1 VPDYYQKDKS
11 RLREQWIF
19 SIFAENYDTMKIN
32 LKNLICL
39 LMMGFV
45 TTATAQNVKVQ
56 DVITPLPDGSIHLT
70 NYFENDILN
79 SVEHWN
85 KGVVP
90 YRKLMD
96 FYVTGGSN
104 FALGEMWAKAVRS
117 GSMLYGY
124 TGDQELKKILDNTVS
139 EVFTTVR
146 SNGAISTVP
155 IDKQPNGKC
164 GDMWERKYV
173 MLGLSQYYAH
183 VKKDPKVYQLMINEA
198 NSVLDQIGD
207 APKTPMTTQGWSKNG
222 IESFTVM
229 EPIMRIYKLT
239 GDKKYLDFC
248 TYLIKEG
255 GCKGADLFQEACDNV
270 LPRQM
275 GNGYPKAYEM
285 LSLFEGAVE
294 YYRCTGDER
303 IKKAFMNL
311 FENIKK
317 YEITLIGNGGADQP
331 YYPKW
336 NGEAWDNTA
345 LEQSNPNIKRM
356 METCAGV
363 TWMKLCSQILRITGD
378 PSTVDYIE
386 KYAYNGLLGAMKPGG
401 DGFSYVN
408 LLNGRKVTDI
418 GWGTKVDGMTVTCC
432 NLSGPMGLAYIPYVA
447 VMQSKS
453 GPVINLYN
461 AANVTAK
468 TKKGRD
474 VKFTIDSDFPYNN
487 KVVIEINDVKS
498 EKFDFKLHIPAWSK
512 ATAVRV
518 NGKAF
523 NYEYNGKY
531 LSINRKWNNGDKIEL
546 TFDMRAKLIDA
557 PHGSN
562 PEAWN
567 YQALQYG
574 PIVLSRDENI
584 DPDYNKPVQIVA
596 DANGEVKITPVKPQ
610 MSTTRME
617 FLVPTTTGTI
627 HMVDYSSV
635 NGWNGKKICT
645 WMPKL
650 K

>member
-1 VPDYYQKDKS
+1 MKKNF
-11 RLREQWIF
+11 RCLMWIV
-19 SIFAENYDTMKIN
+19 
-32 LKNLICL
+32 L
-39 LMMGFV
+39 MGF
-45 TTATAQNVKVQ
+45 TTCMEAQNVKIK

-70 NYFENDILN
+70 NYFENDIEN
-79 SVEHWN
+79 SINHWN

-96 FYVTGGSN
+96 FYVKGEPI

-124 TGDQELKKILDNTVS
+124 TGDQELKKILENTVS
-139 EVFTTVR
+139 EVFSTVR
-146 SNGAISTVP
+146 SNGAIATIPVE
-155 IDKQPNGKC
+155 KQPDGKC

-183 VKKDPKVYQLMINEA
+183 VNKDPKVYKLMINEA
-198 NSVLDQIGD
+198 NSILDQIGD
-207 APKTPMTTQGWSKNG
+207 KPKTPMTTQGWSNNG

-255 GCKGADLFQEACDNV
+255 GCKGADLFQEARNNV
-270 LPRQM
+270 LPRKM

-303 IKKAFMNL
+303 IKTAFMN
-311 FENIKK
+311 FFQNIKK
-317 YEITLIGNGGADQP
+317 YEITLIGNGGGDQP
-331 YYPKW
+331 YYPQW
-336 NGEAWDNTA
+336 HGEAWDNTA

-378 PSTVDYIE
+378 PSTVDYME

-408 LLNGRKVTDI
+408 LLNGRKVTDT
-418 GWGTKVDGMTVTCC
+418 GWGTKIDGKPITCC
-432 NLSGPMGLAYIPYVA
+432 NLSGPMGLAYIPYIA

-461 AANVTAK
+461 AAKATAK
-468 TKKGRD
+468 TKNGND
-474 VKFTIDSDFPYNN
+474 VMFTINSNFPLNN
-487 KVVIEINDVKS
+487 NIVIEINKVKN
-498 EKFDFKLHIPAWSK
+498 EKFDFKLHIPTWSK
-512 ATAVRV
+512 NTIAKV
-518 NGKAF
+518 NGKRINAKT
-523 NYEYNGKY
+523 GQY
-531 LSINRKWNNGDKIEL
+531 LVINRKWQDGDKIEL
-546 TFDMRAKLIDA
+546 TLDMRAKLINA
-557 PHGSN
+557 PHSSN
-562 PEAWN
+562 SESWN

-584 DPDYNKPVQIVA
+584 DPDYNKPIQIVA
-596 DANGEVKITPVKPQ
+596 DANGNVKITPVKPQ
-610 MSTTRME
+610 MKTTRME
-617 FLVPTTTGTI
+617 FLVPTTTGII

-645 WMPKL
+645 WLPKL